1 MGYEIIFRAQ
11 EMDIKDP
18 ETTFRGLEMV
28 DFKDRETIFRQ
39 LEMDFKG
46 QERIFKVQET
56 GFLDLGIILEVLG
69 KLSKGLEII
78 LKVQK
83 TDSQDHPLEILG
95 IQESLNLVVEG
106 HMTFLLLETSS
117 RKEAVE
123 DPKILDLNMEGVVV
137 AEEEHEGEEAL
148 DPCPLREALE
158 MN

>member
-28 DFKDRETIFRQ
+28 DFKDLETIFSHPER
-39 LEMDFKG
+39 DIKG
-46 QERIFKVQET
+46 QEIIFQVQQT
-56 GFLDLGIILEVLG
+56 GFLGLEIILEVLG

-78 LKVQK
+78 FKVLK
-83 TDSQDHPLEILG
+83 TDSLDHPSEILG
-95 IQESLNLVVEG
+95 IQESLNLVVED
-106 HMTFLLLETSS
+106 HMTFLLPETSS
-117 RKEAVE
+117 QKEAME
-123 DPKILDLNMEGVVV
+123 DPKILDLNMGEVVV

-148 DPCPLREALE
+148 DPYPQRGALE